1 MPLGL
6 DVLRHCQRG
15 PNMDGRQGT
24 PIREHLTPVLYVQW
38 SFMKVVEASLNL
50 ESVVQ
55 STSRRIVSVWTC
67 YGRHLLEYISFS
79 NMFRVYFLHSV
90 TSCER
95 VQVSLNARFFKR
107 RCRSDGRGMATIK
120 FMLPAFT
127 MDHNIQI
134 DVSTFRSILWICPKF
149 VWR

>member
-15 PNMDGRQGT
+15 PNMDRRQGT
-24 PIREHLTPVLYVQW
+24 PIREHSTPVLYVQW

-67 YGRHLLEYISFS
+67 Y
-79 NMFRVYFLHSV
+79 
-90 TSCER
+90 
-95 VQVSLNARFFKR
+95 
-107 RCRSDGRGMATIK
+107 
-120 FMLPAFT
+120 
-127 MDHNIQI
+127 MDIQI
-134 DVSTFRSILWICPKF
+134 DVRYIQ
-149 VWR
+149 